1 MISFDKFFDVIPRV
15 EYFPE
20 YETKG
25 EVMGIKLDG
34 IQALAYDGADYKG
47 KRTKVF
53 AHIGFPENVEKAVPA
68 VVLVHGGGGHPEDVW
83 IKKWNQKGYAA
94 IAMDTTG
101 YFPTKPIPCLYEGF
115 AEGLQREL
123 VPPFAEN
130 GYIVGPD
137 NDHFEADMDLEPEDQ
152 WMYQAVAAI
161 ILAHNILRNDPKVD
175 DKRIGITG
183 ISWGGVL
190 TSVAIGYDTRF
201 SFAIPIYGSG
211 YLSFGL
217 SDLNNVFK
225 VPRAERWYAENRF
238 SKVKIPVMWLCWND
252 DCCFSINSNS
262 QSYLDTKDNNPNTCL
277 SMLDQMQHSHYEGYT
292 PEESYW
298 FADRIIG
305 GNPVPKVNA
314 EYTENEVHYTCSEK
328 IIAAR
333 LFYIN
338 AKMSYVQREKFGMV
352 RSFMEQDWQ
361 IIDLDPIKTTAQ
373 LPANTVG
380 KYVEF
385 TLEDGIIITTPY
397 TE

>member
-1 MISFDKFFDVIPRV
+1 MISFDKFLDIVPRV

-25 EVMGIKLDG
+25 EGKGIKLDG
-34 IQALAYDGADYKG
+34 IKALAYEGAVYKG
-47 KRTKVF
+47 KQTKVF
-53 AHIGFPENVEKAVPA
+53 AHIGFPENMESPVPA

-83 IKKWNQKGYAA
+83 IKKWNQRGYAA

-101 YFPTKPIPCLYEGF
+101 YFPTKVIPYLYEGF

-123 VPPFAEN
+123 VHPFAED
-130 GYIVGPD
+130 GYVVGPD
-137 NDHFEADMDLEPEDQ
+137 NSAMTDMDLEVQDQ

-175 DKRIGITG
+175 NTRIGITG

-225 VPRAERWYAENRF
+225 VPKAERWHAENRF
-238 SKVKIPVMWLCWND
+238 SKVKTPVMWLCWND

-277 SMLDQMQHSHYEGYT
+277 SMLDQMQHSHYHGYM

-298 FADRIIG
+298 FADRITS
-305 GNPVPKVNA
+305 GNAVPKVNA
-314 EYTENEVHYTCSEK
+314 AYTKMEVCYTCSEK
-328 IIAAR
+328 IVAAR
-333 LFYIN
+333 LFYIKE
-338 AKMSYVQREKFGMV
+338 KMSYTQREKFGMV

-361 IIDLDPIKTTAQ
+361 IADLDPIKTTAQ
-373 LPANTVG
+373 LPADAIG
-380 KYVEF
+380 KYMEF
-385 TLEDGIIITTPY
+385 KLEDGVILTTSY

>member
-1 MISFDKFFDVIPRV
+1 MISFDKFLNIVPRV

-25 EVMGIKLDG
+25 EGKGIKLDG
-34 IQALAYDGADYKG
+34 IKALAYEGAVYKG
-47 KRTKVF
+47 MQTKVF
-53 AHIGFPENVEKAVPA
+53 AHIGFPENMERPVPA

-83 IKKWNQKGYAA
+83 IKKWNQRGYAA

-101 YFPTKPIPCLYEGF
+101 YFPTKPIPYLYEGF

-123 VPPFAEN
+123 VHPFAED
-130 GYIVGPD
+130 GYTVGPD
-137 NDHFEADMDLEPEDQ
+137 NSAMSDMDVTIEDQ

-175 DKRIGITG
+175 NRRIGITG

-225 VPRAERWYAENRF
+225 VPKAERWHAENRF
-238 SKVKIPVMWLCWND
+238 SEVKMPVMWLCWND

-277 SMLDQMQHSHYEGYT
+277 STLDQMQHSHYHGYT
-292 PEESYW
+292 PKESYW
-298 FADRIIG
+298 FADRITS
-305 GNPVPKVNA
+305 GNAVPSVSA
-314 EYTENEVHYTCSEK
+314 RYTEREVHYTCSEK
-328 IIAAR
+328 IAAAR
-333 LFYIN
+333 LFYIKE
-338 AKMSYVQREKFGMV
+338 KMSYTQREKFGMV

-361 IIDLDPIKTTAQ
+361 IIDLDPAQTTAQ
-373 LPANTVG
+373 LPADAIG

-385 TLEDGIIITTPY
+385 TLNDGIILTTAY
-397 TE
+397 NE

>member
-1 MISFDKFFDVIPRV
+1 MISFDKFLDIVPRV

-25 EVMGIKLDG
+25 EGKGIELDG
-34 IQALAYDGADYKG
+34 IKALAYDGAVYKG
-47 KRTKVF
+47 KQTKVF
-53 AHIGFPENVEKAVPA
+53 AHIGFPENMERPVPA

-83 IKKWNQKGYAA
+83 IKKWNQRGYAA

-101 YFPTKPIPCLYEGF
+101 YFPSKPIPYLYEGF

-123 VPPFAEN
+123 VHPFAED
-130 GYIVGPD
+130 GYVVGPD
-137 NDHFEADMDLEPEDQ
+137 NSAMTDMDLEVQDQ

-175 DKRIGITG
+175 NRRIGITG

-211 YLSFGL
+211 YLSLGL

-225 VPRAERWYAENRF
+225 VPKAERWHAESRF
-238 SKVKIPVMWLCWND
+238 SEVKIPVMWLCWND

-277 SMLDQMQHSHYEGYT
+277 STLDQMQHSHYHGYM

-298 FADRIIG
+298 FADRITS
-305 GNPVPKVNA
+305 GNAVPKVNVA
-314 EYTENEVHYTCSEK
+314 YTKMEVCYTCSEK
-328 IIAAR
+328 IVAAR
-333 LFYIN
+333 LFYIKE
-338 AKMSYVQREKFGMV
+338 KMSYTQREKFGMV

-361 IIDLDPIKTTAQ
+361 IIDLDPAQTTAQ
-373 LPANTVG
+373 LPADAIG
-380 KYVEF
+380 KYMEF
-385 TLEDGIIITTPY
+385 TLEDGVILTTSY

>member
-1 MISFDKFFDVIPRV
+1 MISFDKFLDIVPRV

-25 EVMGIKLDG
+25 EGKGIKLDG
-34 IQALAYDGADYKG
+34 IKALAYEGAVYKG
-47 KRTKVF
+47 KQTKVF
-53 AHIGFPENVEKAVPA
+53 AHIGFPENMERPVPA

-83 IKKWNQKGYAA
+83 IKKWNQRGYAA

-101 YFPTKPIPCLYEGF
+101 YFPTKAIPYLYEGF

-123 VPPFAEN
+123 VHPFAED
-130 GYIVGPD
+130 GYVVGPD
-137 NDHFEADMDLEPEDQ
+137 NSAMTDMDLEVQDQ

-175 DKRIGITG
+175 NRRIGITG

-211 YLSFGL
+211 YLSLGL

-225 VPRAERWYAENRF
+225 VPKAERWHAESRF
-238 SKVKIPVMWLCWND
+238 SEVKIPVMWLCWND

-277 SMLDQMQHSHYEGYT
+277 STLDQMQHSHYHGYT
-292 PEESYW
+292 PKESYW
-298 FADRIIG
+298 FADRITS
-305 GNPVPKVNA
+305 GNAVPKVNA
-314 EYTENEVHYTCSEK
+314 AYTKMEVCYTCSEK
-328 IIAAR
+328 IVAAR
-333 LFYIN
+333 LFYIKE
-338 AKMSYVQREKFGMV
+338 KMSYTQREKFGMV

-361 IIDLDPIKTTAQ
+361 IIDLDPAQTTAQ
-373 LPANTVG
+373 LPADAIG
-380 KYVEF
+380 KYMEF
-385 TLEDGIIITTPY
+385 TLEDGVILTTSY